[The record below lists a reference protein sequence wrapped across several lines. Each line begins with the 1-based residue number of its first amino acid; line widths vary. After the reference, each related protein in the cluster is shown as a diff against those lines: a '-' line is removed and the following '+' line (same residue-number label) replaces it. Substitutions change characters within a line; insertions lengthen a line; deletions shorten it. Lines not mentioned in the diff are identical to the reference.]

1 LPLASA
7 RVLLASVQPSSCRP
21 QLNQVL
27 TKTRRHGFMGEARL
41 ALGEL
46 EEEVGQ
52 TAAAQT

>member
-41 ALGEL
+41 VLAEL
-46 EEEVGQ
+46 EEEAGQ